1 MQQTCEP
8 HKTTYEDDGMA
19 ATVPFFQFETGES
32 EIFTVALPADNCE
45 ISISFKGRIIE
56 IVRPWLDTSLL
67 AYNNITLAGAE
78 EAQWSTGVMDRS
90 NNGTFPLLPTNFV
103 AVKYVTITGNKFSNQ
118 MKDTFDK
125 FISLQKE
132 KKIQR
137 VSIIIYM

>member
-8 HKTTYEDDGMA
+8 HKTTYEDNGMA
-19 ATVPFFQFETGES
+19 AIVPFFQFETGERKR
-32 EIFTVALPADNCE
+32 FNMALPADDCE
-45 ISISFKGRIIE
+45 MSVSFNGQIIE

-78 EAQWSTGVMDRS
+78 EAQWSTGVMDKS
-90 NNGTFPLLPTNFV
+90 NKGTFPLLPTNFV
-103 AVKYVTITGNKFSNQ
+103 AVKDVTITGNKFSNQ

-125 FISLQKE
+125 FVSLQKE
-132 KKIQR
+132 KKIQS